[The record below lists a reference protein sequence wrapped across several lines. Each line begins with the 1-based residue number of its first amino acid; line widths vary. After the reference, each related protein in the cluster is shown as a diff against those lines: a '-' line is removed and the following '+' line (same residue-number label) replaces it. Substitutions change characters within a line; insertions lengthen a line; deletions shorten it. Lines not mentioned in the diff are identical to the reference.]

1 METMR
6 NEGKV
11 DVARARLTQQA
22 VAFVFGEVM
31 EEIAARTRR
40 SKQAA
45 HARQA
50 AMYLTHI
57 AFGMSYGRVANA
69 FGRDRSTVAYAC
81 RVIEDRRDD
90 QDFDAHLDTLEE
102 FLRAAPPPDH
112 GRGGSG
118 GSGGSGGGGG
128 QDPS

>member
-1 METMR
+1 MGMTR
-6 NEGKV
+6 NDGNV
-11 DVARARLTQQA
+11 DVAKAKLTQQA
-22 VAFVFGEVM
+22 VAFVFGEVV

-90 QDFDAHLDTLEE
+90 HAFDAHLDTLEE

-112 GRGGSG
+112 GRPGEAEGA
-118 GSGGSGGGGG
+118 
-128 QDPS
+128 P